1 MSQEYRKEQ
10 FLRVI
15 ATDDDDATEE
25 IVCLLRPDDQEWLL
39 ELAHTD
45 DSDQRWWAIRALA
58 LCGSIDC
65 LPVMTDLLDD
75 TDAGVRAATLLA
87 LAHLHDRLPSG
98 ALEPALAPMA
108 NCLTDDEGYVRQAA
122 TDALAL
128 CGDDAVDTLAD
139 VLANVQGDEHEGART
154 RATASLRKI
163 ASMKAAAILYQ
174 HLNDPNYLVRLYA
187 YEALD
192 EMGLLE
198 NQLLIL

>member
-1 MSQEYRKEQ
+1 MSQGVRKER
-10 FLRVI
+10 FLQAI
-15 ATDDDDATEE
+15 ATDDDEMTED
-25 IVCLLRPDDQEWLL
+25 IVYQLQPQDEEWLL
-39 ELAHTD
+39 DMTHAD
-45 DSDQRWWAIRALA
+45 DVNQRWWAVRALA
-58 LCGSIDC
+58 LCGSIDS
-65 LPVMTDLLDD
+65 LPMLMQLLDD

-87 LAHLHDRLPSG
+87 LAHLHDRLPAEAIG
-98 ALEPALAPMA
+98 PALAPMA
-108 NCLTDDEGYVRQAA
+108 NCLADDEGYVRQAA

-139 VLANVQGDEHEGART
+139 VLAGEHDGART

-163 ASMKAAAILYQ
+163 ATKKSAAILYQ
-174 HLNDPNYLVRLYA
+174 HLNDPNYLVHLYA